1 MTEKDIDN
9 KIGLRDS
16 GVKSTN
22 NYNSFIN
29 NDNIINDTIKN
40 NNKQIKGQILNWHQL
55 YYYQNGSQNQ
65 IISNNDYSNN
75 NYN

>member
-1 MTEKDIDN
+1 MIQLKTITFLFILLN
-9 KIGLRDS
+9 KTYKEYIRL
-16 GVKSTN
+16 K
-22 NYNSFIN
+22 F
-29 NDNIINDTIKN
+29 
-40 NNKQIKGQILNWHQL
+40 NKQIKGQILNWHQL